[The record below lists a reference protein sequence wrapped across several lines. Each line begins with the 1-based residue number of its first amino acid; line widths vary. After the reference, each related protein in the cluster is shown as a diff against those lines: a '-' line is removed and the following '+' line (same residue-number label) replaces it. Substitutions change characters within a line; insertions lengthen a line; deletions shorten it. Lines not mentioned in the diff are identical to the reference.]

1 MEAAL
6 LKQQH
11 DELLQQVPAGAIHDV
26 AECPLCNDSFG
37 DDQAL
42 ERGEK
47 SMYSEDELKV
57 AVDGAV
63 APLQARITELLA
75 STEQAELETKIA
87 EAKTPL
93 EEQVADLQGQLD
105 AAVLE
110 TQTAKDELTNTL
122 SYLESAKA
130 DEEAEVEFTRLR
142 EERITQVREAASFTE
157 DYVEANA
164 DRWAHMDAESFDAA
178 LDEWKMISTKP
189 SIAAQVIDPKVPA
202 ETAMRGATVGEKA
215 KPEGMALMR
224 QVLDGTLR
232 GNDPRKV

>member
-11 DELLQQVPAGAIHDV
+11 DELLEQVPAGAIHDV
-26 AECPLCNDSFG
+26 AECPLCNGSIG

-47 SMYSEDELKV
+47 SMYSEDELKA

-63 APLQARITELLA
+63 APLQERIKELLT

-93 EEQVADLQGQLD
+93 EEQIADLQGQLD

-110 TQTAKDELTNTL
+110 TQAAKDELTNTV
-122 SYLESAKA
+122 SYLETAKA
-130 DEEAEVEFTRLR
+130 DEEAEVEFTRVR
-142 EERITQVREAASFTE
+142 EERITQVREAASFAE

-189 SIAAQVIDPKVPA
+189 SAVVVDPKVPA
-202 ETAMRGATVGEKA
+202 ETAMRGATTAGDKA